1 MSDEED
7 DYMSDKF
14 LSERLDLDFSSNYHS
29 LKYHNFVFTF
39 TFFIFSV
46 VADIRPGL
54 LKSHSDVRS
63 FQALKRKRELDELNK
78 KKNPNIKV
86 LECEK
91 RKEGLEKPLEQNNKG
106 FALLQKMG
114 YKPGDGIG
122 KSGKHWLTFI
132 YLI

>member
-14 LSERLDLDFSSNYHS
+14 LSERFDF
-29 LKYHNFVFTF
+29 LKTSYVYKNSQIQYYVFHLLHVIF
-39 TFFIFSV
+39 FSV

-54 LKSHSDVRS
+54 LKSHSDIRN

-78 KKNPNIKV
+78 MKNPNIRV

-91 RKEGLEKPLEQNNKG
+91 RKEGLEKPLEQSNKG

-114 YKPGDGIG
+114 YKPGDSIG
-122 KSGKHWLTFI
+122 KSGKFLLTLF
-132 YLI
+132 L